1 MFAKRKYDNRV
12 NQELDNMPLYE
23 YECEKCGHRSTFAE
37 PMFDEPRLFQ
47 KKKRCEKCR
56 SKKLKRVYSDFGISV
71 SRSTSEMLDELKQ
84 HAKIQFVPPPPKPP
98 WGDGPPP
105 GGCPYEKMAQQ
116 ESDKTES
123 AHESTKP
130 VEIKSKPETKKGV
143 LSWLKRSRSSK
154 G

>member
-1 MFAKRKYDNRV
+1 
-12 NQELDNMPLYE
+12 MPLYE
-23 YECEKCGHRSTFAE
+23 YECEKCGHRSTFME
-37 PMFDEPRLFQ
+37 PMFDEPSLFR
-47 KKKRCEKCR
+47 KKRRCERCG
-56 SKKLKRVYSDFGISV
+56 SKKLKRVYSSFGVSI
-71 SRSTSEMLDELKQ
+71 SRSTAEMLDEMKH

-116 ESDKTES
+116 EQSNAESSDS
-123 AHESTKP
+123 STSP
-130 VEIKSKPETKKGV
+130 IEIKSKPEKKGGI